1 MQKARQQLALSDDR
15 RSAVEEVGSRVEGD
29 PLAHAARSQPPQN
42 AGFGASRRPP
52 RTLRSGT
59 RASPPALARGL
70 VARAGPPAA
79 VTSVPDLDTL
89 LADLRICIRD
99 LLRSRRRTA
108 SAASAAAFGVAALML
123 AAGFIDWIF
132 LAMRDAT
139 IHSQLGHAKVVRP
152 GFYSAGLADPFRFL
166 LPGPDARELHEI
178 ESVAHVQVVAPRLSF
193 NALLSRGETTVSVI
207 GEGVMPDKEG
217 ELGRSIAIVDGHS
230 LEGTDAK
237 EVVVGEGLAKVAGL
251 GVGDTVVLL
260 ATTAS
265 GGTNMV
271 EATIAGLS
279 TSSSKAVDDWAVRVP
294 LPLAQELLR
303 VSGANT
309 WTLLLDRTDA
319 TATTVDNLRS
329 RIPAERFEVVPWTEL
344 ADFYNKT
351 VALFSRQVAVV
362 RWVIAI
368 IIVLSIA
375 NSMMMTVME
384 RTGEI
389 GTSLALGVPRRRV
402 LRRFLMQ
409 GAILGAFGGLA
420 GIAIGEILG
429 NVITTIGIPMPAPP
443 GSARGYIAGILL
455 TPRLV
460 AECFALAVVTSTIA
474 SVYPAWKASRMPIVD
489 ALRHN
494 R

>member
-1 MQKARQQLALSDDR
+1 MPTD
-15 RSAVEEVGSRVEGD
+15 G
-29 PLAHAARSQPPQN
+29 
-42 AGFGASRRPP
+42 RRPAQ
-52 RTLRSGT
+52 T
-59 RASPPALARGL
+59 SPPARWGNIAPTLDQL
-70 VARAGPPAA
+70 V
-79 VTSVPDLDTL
+79 
-89 LADLRICIRD
+89 ADLRICLRD
-99 LLRSRRRTA
+99 LARSRRRTA

-152 GFYSAGLADPFRFL
+152 GFYSGGLADPFRFL
-166 LPGPDARELHEI
+166 LPSTDAREFREI
-178 ESVAHVQVVAPRLSF
+178 ESVPRVQVVAPRLSF
-193 NALLSRGETTVSVI
+193 NALLSHGEITVSVI
-207 GEGVMPDKEG
+207 GDGVVPEKEK
-217 ELGRSIAIVDGHS
+217 ELGRSIAIVAGHA
-230 LEGTDAK
+230 LQDDEARQI
-237 EVVVGEGLAKVAGL
+237 VVGEGVAAVAGL
-251 GVGDTVVLL
+251 AVGDTVVLL

-271 EATIAGLS
+271 EATIAGIS
-279 TSSSKAVDDWAVRVP
+279 NSATKAIDDWAVRVP
-294 LPLAQELLR
+294 LALAQQLLR

-319 TATTVDNLRS
+319 TASTVESVRS
-329 RIPAERFEVVPWTEL
+329 RIPAQGFEVVPWTEL

-362 RWVIAI
+362 RLVIAI

-389 GTSLALGVPRRRV
+389 GTSLALGVPRSRV

-409 GAILGAFGGLA
+409 GAILGALGGLV
-420 GIAIGEILG
+420 GVVVGEILG
-429 NVITTIGIPMPAPP
+429 SIITAVGIPMPAPP

-460 AECFALAVVTSTIA
+460 IECFVLAVVTSTLA